1 MKVSKLALVLALAT
15 GVGMTSPSIAQK
27 NKKEAAGAGAFK
39 PELSKEF
46 RAAAGPVQKALTD
59 KDFATAKTALPA
71 LEAAATAPD
80 EKYYVGQWK
89 IAIGQGTSDQALV
102 MTGLTDAYN
111 SGSAGAAAD
120 KPKYAW
126 FLGRSAYLD
135 KKDYQTAIR
144 YLDEAKAANY
154 VPTDNA
160 GQPTRD
166 LDLILFES
174 YAGLKQYP
182 QAFSAAE
189 RAIAAEKA
197 AGKAPSREWLTR
209 PTSIAYQAKMYPE
222 AVKWSRMLVENYP
235 TPDNWR
241 SALEIY
247 DIAYKPDDQ
256 ARLDLMRLQRAT
268 GALSGERDYF
278 DYALLADKV
287 GLPGEAKA
295 VLDEGK
301 TKGAYNAGSASI
313 TELSGAVAPK
323 IAGDRATLASS
334 EKSAASAA
342 NGRSALGTGDAYFG
356 YGDYAKAA
364 AMYRLALQKGGV
376 DANTANLR
384 LGMSLARA
392 GQAAEAKQALGAVTQ
407 GPRAEI
413 ARFWTLYL
421 DQPTRAS

>member
-1 MKVSKLALVLALAT
+1 MNVSKLALVLALAA
-15 GVGMTSPSIAQK
+15 GLGMSSPTLAQK
-27 NKKEAAGAGAFK
+27 NKKEAAGASSFK
-39 PELSKEF
+39 PELSKGF
-46 RAAAGPVQKALTD
+46 REAAGPVQKALTA
-59 KDFATAKTALPA
+59 KDYATAKTGLAT

-80 EKYYVGQWK
+80 EKFYVGQWK
-89 IAIGQGTSDQALV
+89 IAIGQGTNDQALV
-102 MTGLTDAYN
+102 MAGLSDAYN
-111 SGSAGAAAD
+111 SGSSGAAAD

-144 YLDEAKAANY
+144 YLDEAKAAGY

-182 QAFSAAE
+182 QAFAAAE
-189 RAIAAEKA
+189 RAVAAEKA
-197 AGKAPSREWLTR
+197 AGKQPSREWLTR
-209 PTSIAYQAKMYPE
+209 PTSIAYTAKMYPE
-222 AVKWSRMLVENYP
+222 AVKWSRMLVETYP

-256 ARLDLMRLQRAT
+256 ARLDLMRLQRAA

-295 VLDEGK
+295 VLDEGR
-301 TKGAYNAGSASI
+301 TKGAYNAGSQAI
-313 TELSGAVAPK
+313 NELSGAVSPK
-323 IAGDRATLASS
+323 VAADRASLAGS
-334 EKSAASAA
+334 EKSANAAA
-342 NGRSALGTGDAYFG
+342 NGRSALATGDAYYG

-364 AMYRLALQKGGV
+364 AMYRLAVQKGGI

-384 LGMSLARA
+384 LGMALARA
-392 GQAAEAKQALGAVTQ
+392 GQAAEAKQALAAVTQ

-421 DQPTRAS
+421 DQGTRAS

>member
-1 MKVSKLALVLALAT
+1 LVFALAA
-15 GVGMTSPSIAQK
+15 GVGMTSPTLAQK
-27 NKKEAAGAGAFK
+27 NKKEAAGASAFK
-39 PELSKEF
+39 PELSKPF
-46 RAAAGPVQKALTD
+46 REAAGPVQKALTA
-59 KDFATAKTALPA
+59 KDFAGAKAALPA

-80 EKYYVGQWK
+80 EKFYVGQWK
-89 IAIGQGTSDQALV
+89 IAIGQGTNDQALV
-102 MTGLTDAYN
+102 MTGLNDAYA
-111 SGSAGAAAD
+111 SGSAGAATD

-144 YLDEAKAANY
+144 YLDEAKAAGY

-197 AGKAPSREWLTR
+197 AGKTPSREWLTR

-222 AVKWSRMLVENYP
+222 AVKWSRMLVETYP

-247 DIAYKPDDQ
+247 DIAFKPDDQ
-256 ARLDLMRLQRAT
+256 ARLDLMRLQRSA
-268 GALSGERDYF
+268 GALAGERDYF

-295 VLDEGK
+295 VLDEGR
-301 TKGAYNAGSASI
+301 TKGVYNAGAQAI
-313 TELSGAVAPK
+313 NELSGAVTPK
-323 IAGDRATLASS
+323 VAADRASLAGS
-334 EKSAASAA
+334 EGRAASAA
-342 NGRSALGTGDAYFG
+342 NGKSAMATGDAYFG

-364 AMYRLALQKGGV
+364 AMYRLAVQKGGI

-384 LGMSLARA
+384 LGMALARS
-392 GQAAEAKQALGAVTQ
+392 GQAAEAKQAFAAVTQ

-413 ARFWTLYL
+413 ARFWTLHV
-421 DQPTRAS
+421 DQGARTS

>member
-1 MKVSKLALVLALAT
+1 MKVSNLALMLALAA
-15 GVGMTSPSIAQK
+15 GVGMTSPTLAQK

-39 PELSKEF
+39 PELSKPF
-46 RAAAGPVQKALTD
+46 REAAQPVQKALAA
-59 KDFATAKTALPA
+59 KDYATAKAGLPG
-71 LEAAATAPD
+71 LEAAATAAD
-80 EKYYVGQWK
+80 EKFYVGQWK
-89 IAIGQGTSDQALV
+89 IAIGQGTQDQAMV
-102 MTGLTDAYN
+102 MAGLADAYN

-120 KPKYAW
+120 RPKYAW
-126 FLGRSAYLD
+126 FLGRAAYMD

-144 YLDEAKAANY
+144 YLDEAKAAGY
-154 VPTDNA
+154 VPTDASN
-160 GQPTRD
+160 QPTRD

-174 YAGLKQYP
+174 YAGLKQYD
-182 QAFSAAE
+182 QAFAAAE
-189 RAIAAEKA
+189 RAVAAEKA
-197 AGKAPSREWLTR
+197 AGKAPTREWLTR
-209 PTSIAYQAKMYPE
+209 PTSIAYQAKMYPQ

-256 ARLDLMRLQRAT
+256 ARLDLMRLQRAA

-295 VLDEGK
+295 VLDEGR
-301 TKGAYNAGSASI
+301 TKGAYNAGSQAI
-313 TELSGAVAPK
+313 TELSGAVTPK
-323 IAGDRATLASS
+323 VAADRASLASGDAR
-334 EKSAASAA
+334 AASAA
-342 NGRSALGTGDAYFG
+342 NGKAALSAGDAYFG

-364 AMYRLALQKGGV
+364 AMYRLAVQKGGI

-392 GQAAEAKQALGAVTQ
+392 GQAAEAKQAFAAVTD

-413 ARFWTLYL
+413 ARFWALHV
-421 DQPTRAS
+421 DQGARTS

>member
-1 MKVSKLALVLALAT
+1 MKVSKLALVLALAA
-15 GVGMTSPSIAQK
+15 GVGMTSPTLAQK
-27 NKKEAAGAGAFK
+27 NKKEAGASSFK
-39 PELSKEF
+39 PELSKGF
-46 RAAAGPVQKALTD
+46 REAAGPVQKALTA
-59 KDFATAKTALPA
+59 KDFATAKAALPT

-80 EKYYVGQWK
+80 EKFYVGQWK
-89 IAIGQGTSDQALV
+89 IAIGQGTNDQAMV
-102 MTGLTDAYN
+102 MAGLSDAYN
-111 SGSAGAAAD
+111 SGSAGAAQD
-120 KPKYAW
+120 KAKYAW

-144 YLDEAKAANY
+144 YLDEAKAAGY

-197 AGKAPSREWLTR
+197 AGKTPSREWLTR

-247 DIAYKPDDQ
+247 DIAFKPDDQ
-256 ARLDLMRLQRAT
+256 ARLDLMRLQRAA

-301 TKGAYNAGSASI
+301 AKGAYNASSQAIS
-313 TELSGAVAPK
+313 ELTGAVTPK
-323 IAGDRATLASS
+323 VAADRSSLAGSETRA
-334 EKSAASAA
+334 SAAA
-342 NGRSALGTGDAYFG
+342 NGRAALAAGDAFFG

-364 AMYRLALQKGGV
+364 AMYRVALQKGGI
-376 DANTANLR
+376 DANIANLR

-392 GQAAEAKQALGAVTQ
+392 GQSAEAKQAFAAVTQ

-413 ARFWTLYL
+413 ARFWTLHV
-421 DQPTRAS
+421 DQGARAS

>member
-1 MKVSKLALVLALAT
+1 MKVSKLALVLALAA
-15 GVGMTSPSIAQK
+15 GVGMTSPTLAQK

-39 PELSKEF
+39 PELSKGF
-46 RAAAGPVQKALTD
+46 RDAAQPVQKALQA
-59 KDFATAKTALPA
+59 KDFATAKAGLAA
-71 LEAAATAPD
+71 LEPAATGPD

-89 IAIGQGTSDQALV
+89 IAIGQGTNDQALV
-102 MTGLTDAYN
+102 MAGLADAYN

-120 KPKYAW
+120 KPKFAW
-126 FLGRSAYLD
+126 YLGRSAYLD
-135 KKDYQTAIR
+135 KKDYATAIR
-144 YLDEAKAANY
+144 YLDEAKAAGY

-166 LDLILFES
+166 LDLVLFES
-174 YAGLKQYP
+174 YAGMKQYP
-182 QAFSAAE
+182 QAFAAAE

-197 AGKAPSREWLTR
+197 AGKQPSREWLTR

-222 AVKWSRMLVENYP
+222 AVKWSRMLVETYP

-256 ARLDLMRLQRAT
+256 ARLDLMRLQRAA

-301 TKGAYNAGSASI
+301 AKNAYNASSQAI
-313 TELSGAVAPK
+313 TELTGAVSPK
-323 IAGDRATLASS
+323 VAADRASLAAS
-334 EKSAASAA
+334 EKSANAAA
-342 NGRSALGTGDAYFG
+342 NGRAALATGDAFYG

-364 AMYRLALQKGGV
+364 AMYRLAVQKGGI

-384 LGMSLARA
+384 LGMALARS
-392 GQAAEAKQALGAVTQ
+392 GQAAEAKQAFASVTQ

-413 ARFWTLYL
+413 ARFWTLHL
-421 DQPTRAS
+421 DQGAKAS